1 MNISSSGVLNIV
13 AATYGLKDVTAQVAA
28 LVNRNAAPQTLS
40 VAANNATFT
49 DTWPNHA
56 KVLTVVYRYDDGA
69 TRTVAAK
76 EGATLSVG
84 ATEFAQADAQA
95 GDIAATGPVLTIWG
109 ASYGPVDVT
118 AKVQGL
124 VQQSDQTLNITAN
137 NATFTD
143 TWPNNVKTLVVVAS
157 YTGQVPFIDI
167 VVEGSPYALRYRPH
181 LQVLSAFW
189 GLQDVTG
196 ILQANVRQRHVSLP
210 ASNAVFG
217 DGWPGNAKTLCVV
230 FQYADYAPQSSIIQE
245 GGTLTI
251 DYTAS
256 TPAYTP
262 PVDPAALNI
271 IAASY
276 GRSDVTAKVAGL
288 VSGQALNIT
297 ANNATF
303 GDSWPN
309 VAKSFVAVYSWGSAA
324 ISSTVVREGQPV
336 ALTRPEPAFAIDQNF
351 VSMAG
356 LFATGDEIKL
366 SAAAGGF
373 WQVGANQQIVASA
386 ASSAAAETFTLSIPG
401 AAGSPIVQLRCSDG
415 SYVQL
420 AADGTLHAG
429 GSAQNAANLV
439 PSLQSNGALNLGIAG
454 GAPFVAVDASNAIV
468 GSGNYSPDF
477 STCFS
482 FLFNPTQAGL
492 DNHLK
497 AFVGGDLSTEDLN
510 LALVKVIWDLTGG
523 CFLAIGLGPLIGNA
537 DRLGPGVYRLLEG
550 YPSVMRAINGLVATV
565 GNNRTASAGALLTVL
580 VAVYEAG
587 VFMPLLRLVLSM
599 AGWWALSMA
608 LVTILTKVLGG
619 AASAGATVAAE
630 LITSFAIWA
639 YQTTM
644 DVLAYVAST
653 SAGAA
658 FLIAQD
664 DRSAAPSPLLEA

>member
-124 VQQSDQTLNITAN
+124 VQQSDQTLDITAN

-157 YTGQVPFIDI
+157 YTGRFRSSTSWWKAAPM
-167 VVEGSPYALRYRPH
+167 PWYRPH

-309 VAKSFVAVYSWGSAA
+309 VAKSFVAVYSWGRRRS
-324 ISSTVVREGQPV
+324 
-336 ALTRPEPAFAIDQNF
+336 PAPWCA
-351 VSMAG
+351 
-356 LFATGDEIKL
+356 K
-366 SAAAGGF
+366 
-373 WQVGANQQIVASA
+373 
-386 ASSAAAETFTLSIPG
+386 
-401 AAGSPIVQLRCSDG
+401 
-415 SYVQL
+415 
-420 AADGTLHAG
+420 
-429 GSAQNAANLV
+429 
-439 PSLQSNGALNLGIAG
+439 
-454 GAPFVAVDASNAIV
+454 
-468 GSGNYSPDF
+468 GN
-477 STCFS
+477 
-482 FLFNPTQAGL
+482 
-492 DNHLK
+492 
-497 AFVGGDLSTEDLN
+497 
-510 LALVKVIWDLTGG
+510 
-523 CFLAIGLGPLIGNA
+523 
-537 DRLGPGVYRLLEG
+537 
-550 YPSVMRAINGLVATV
+550 
-565 GNNRTASAGALLTVL
+565 
-580 VAVYEAG
+580 
-587 VFMPLLRLVLSM
+587 
-599 AGWWALSMA
+599 
-608 LVTILTKVLGG
+608 
-619 AASAGATVAAE
+619 
-630 LITSFAIWA
+630 
-639 YQTTM
+639 
-644 DVLAYVAST
+644 
-653 SAGAA
+653 
-658 FLIAQD
+658 
-664 DRSAAPSPLLEA
+664 RSR